1 MSSSRASSKPSACPA
16 AAYKSTPSSSP
27 ALWSAL
33 HPPVERTDPRGPHLI
48 GVLPGEGVG
57 PEVISAALDVLD
69 AVGPVAGVKFELR
82 RGGPIG
88 LAARLNAG
96 VDLTDDVTQ
105 FCEGIFADGG
115 AVLCGPGGG
124 RFVYDL
130 RGRFDLYCKLAPIRP
145 VPALKDAGVMRPE
158 AVDRVD
164 IVVVR
169 ENVGGAYFGS
179 YAAHR
184 SDRELREAQHQFR
197 YSADQVA
204 RILRVALELA
214 RLRRHRL
221 AVVVKPFGVPT
232 ISELWIEQARTLS
245 AGTGVELELIEV
257 DNACYQIVAAAPR
270 FDVVVAPNLFGD
282 IVADTAALVLGSR
295 GLSFSANFG
304 DNGKAVYQTG
314 HGAAYDLAGRD
325 AANPIGQIRSLAMM
339 LHESFGLAELRGAIE
354 RSITAVLAEGWR
366 TSDVMTAGSTRI
378 GTNELGRRIADRAR
392 TEVECARSCRATS
405 GDPALEVGASGGG

>member
-1 MSSSRASSKPSACPA
+1 MASSRASSKPGARPA
-16 AAYKSTPSSSP
+16 AALQSPSSSSA

-33 HPPVERTDPRGPHLI
+33 HPPIAKANPRGPHLV
-48 GVLPGEGVG
+48 GVLTGEGVG
-57 PEVISAALDVLD
+57 PEVIAAALDVLD
-69 AVGPVAGVKFELR
+69 AAGEVAGVQFDLR

-96 VDLTDDVTQ
+96 VDLTDDVTG
-105 FCEGIFADGG
+105 FCDGVFADGG

-145 VPALKDAGVMRPE
+145 VTALRDAGVMRPE
-158 AVDRVD
+158 SVDRVD

-169 ENVGGAYFGS
+169 ENVGGAYFGEHT
-179 YAAHR
+179 ARR
-184 SDRELREAQHQFR
+184 SDRQLREAHHR
-197 YSADQVA
+197 YGYSAEQVA
-204 RILRVALELA
+204 RILRVALDLA
-214 RLRRHRL
+214 RLRRNKL
-221 AVVVKPFGVPT
+221 AVVVKPSGVPS

-257 DNACYQIVAAAPR
+257 DNACYQVVAAAPR

-304 DNGKAVYQTG
+304 DNGRAVYQTG
-314 HGAAYDLAGRD
+314 HGAAHDLAGRD

-354 RSITAVLAEGWR
+354 RSIEAVVAEGWR
-366 TSDVMTAGSTRI
+366 TADMMTTGCTRI
-378 GTNELGRRIADRAR
+378 GTQELGRRIAERTR
-392 TEVECARSCRATS
+392 TEFERVRSPSS
-405 GDPALEVGASGGG
+405 GNPALEVGALSGG